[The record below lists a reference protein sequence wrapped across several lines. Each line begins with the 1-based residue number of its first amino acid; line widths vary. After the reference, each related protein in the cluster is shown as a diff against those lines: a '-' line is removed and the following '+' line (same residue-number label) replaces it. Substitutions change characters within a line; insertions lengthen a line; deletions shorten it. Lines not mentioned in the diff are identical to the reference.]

1 MIEHCIATTKM
12 WADLSQDAEKNNDD
26 DDDDE
31 DTPFSRFI
39 SRLLKYLSNG
49 FGAKSKIV
57 RYRCMSFLSEII
69 AHIGELE

>member
-1 MIEHCIATTKM
+1 MIEYYIATTKM
-12 WADLSQDAEKNNDD
+12 SADLSQDAEKNNDD
-26 DDDDE
+26 DNDE

-39 SRLLKYLSNG
+39 SRLLKYLSKG

>member
-1 MIEHCIATTKM
+1 MIEYYIATTKM
-12 WADLSQDAEKNNDD
+12 SADLSQDAEKNN

-39 SRLLKYLSNG
+39 SRLLEYLSKG

-57 RYRCMSFLSEII
+57 RYRCMTFLSEII